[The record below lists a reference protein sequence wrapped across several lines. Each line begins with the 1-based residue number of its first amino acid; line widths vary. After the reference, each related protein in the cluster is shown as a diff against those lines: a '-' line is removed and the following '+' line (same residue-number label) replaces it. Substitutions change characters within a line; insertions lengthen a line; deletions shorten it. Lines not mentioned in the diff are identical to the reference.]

1 MVSLRRLFLMQKWP
15 WLVCYLVLNQNCV
28 LANAWTRKANA
39 WPRKAD
45 ARQRDPR
52 PDIADMIRQ
61 EEMVHSQLM
70 DTVGYL
76 ADVYGPRLTGSP
88 DIKAAEEWVMSRL
101 TSWGLQNAQLEPWGP
116 FGRGW
121 SLEGFT
127 ANVLKP
133 AFSPL
138 IAYPKAWSPGTSGT
152 VRGRPVYIDAASEGE
167 LATYRGKLAGA
178 IVLISAPREIK
189 PHFEP
194 TATRLTSEELLRLA
208 NARPGEQMFAGPTS
222 EQRAEIELTY
232 KKWQLVYRERPAVV
246 LQASRGDGGTVF
258 VQSATVPLERGGAF
272 DGQPVPWSLNAGPII
287 PQANVAAEQYNRIV
301 RLLKKGVPVELEVN
315 IQSRFYDQDL
325 MSYNV
330 TAEMPG
336 TELKNELVMLGGCI
350 DSWHAGTGATD
361 NAAGVAVCM
370 EAVRILQALGVKP
383 RRTIRVAFWSGEEQ
397 GILGSRAY
405 VTKHF
410 GVTSSVDPTGKELKD
425 DSSSGG
431 QPEKVSVYFNVDDGT
446 GKIRGVYLQGHEAE
460 RGIFAEWLA
469 PFKDMGATTISILN
483 SVGTDHV
490 PFNEAGIPGFMF
502 IRDGIE
508 YYSRTAHSNMDT
520 YDHVIEDDLK
530 QAAMVVAWFVYNSA
544 MRDEMLPR

>member
-1 MVSLRRLFLMQKWP
+1 MKVSLQRLFRLQKFGC
-15 WLVCYLVLNQNCV
+15 LLLSYLALNQNFFLV
-28 LANAWTRKANA
+28 NGR
-39 WPRKAD
+39 PRNGGAEM
-45 ARQRDPR
+45 AG
-52 PDIADMIRQ
+52 MIKQ
-61 EEMVHSQLM
+61 EEQAHSQVM
-70 DTVGYL
+70 DTAGYL

-88 DIKAAEEWVMSRL
+88 NIKGAEEWVKTRL
-101 TSWGLQNAQLEPWGP
+101 TGWGLENAHLEPWGP

-133 AFSPL
+133 SFSPL

-152 VRGRPVYIDAASEGE
+152 VRGRPVYLDAGSEAE
-167 LATYRGKLAGA
+167 LAAYKGKLAGG
-178 IVLISAPREIK
+178 IVLISPPREIK

-194 TATRLTSEELLRLA
+194 TATRLTGEELLRLA
-208 NARPGEQMFAGPTS
+208 NARSGEQMFAGPTA
-222 EQRAEIELTY
+222 EQRAEIELAY
-232 KKWQLVYRERPAVV
+232 KKWQLVYQEGPAVV
-246 LQASRGDGGTVF
+246 LQGARGDGGTVF
-258 VQSATVPLERGGAF
+258 VQAATVPLESGSAF
-272 DGQPVPWSLNAGPII
+272 DRQPVPWSLNAGKII
-287 PQANVAAEQYNRIV
+287 PQAIVAAEQYNRIV
-301 RLLKKGVPVELEVN
+301 RLLKRGGPVELEVN
-315 IQSRFYDQDL
+315 IQSRFREEDL

-330 TAEMPG
+330 TAEIPG
-336 TELKNELVMLGGCI
+336 ADLKNELVMLGGCI

-361 NAAGVAVCM
+361 NASGVAVCM
-370 EAVRILQALGVKP
+370 EAVRLLQALGVKP

-405 VTKHF
+405 VTRHF
-410 GVTSSVDPTGKELKD
+410 GGPSGADPVGKELKD
-425 DSSSGG
+425 DSRSGR

-544 MRDEMLPR
+544 MRDQMLPR